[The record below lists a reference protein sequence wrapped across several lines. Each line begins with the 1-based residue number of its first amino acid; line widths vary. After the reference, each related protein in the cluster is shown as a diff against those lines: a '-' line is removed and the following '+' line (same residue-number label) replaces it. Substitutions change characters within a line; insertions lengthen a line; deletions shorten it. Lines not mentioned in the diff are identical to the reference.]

1 MTTASTALEP
11 GIIIAGKLRVVRMLG
26 AGGMGAVYEVEHQI
40 TKHRRALKLMHR
52 GMALLVPDAVT
63 RFLREASAAGRIGNP
78 HIVETFDAGEL
89 PSGEPYIVME
99 MLQGRSLADLIVQG
113 GPLDA
118 ALVADIMQQACD
130 GVQAAHD
137 AGIIHRDLKPENLFL
152 VDGPVPL
159 LKILDFGV
167 SKFDPEVTGDARVT
181 AEGATLGT
189 PTYMAPEQLG
199 GDGEID
205 ARTDVYA
212 LGVVL
217 YECLTGAIPYSANSL
232 PELAMRIYEG
242 RYAPLHTL
250 RPELQPEFE
259 AIVARAMARDKRDRF
274 ATVRELGAALGAFVP
289 ALPRSGVRS
298 VVSREALAATGLASS
313 QHPALGFRPKRSR
326 LPWLFAALLL
336 TLALGLAL
344 VLGRARPRASAG
356 ADSGPA
362 AARPDSPPQPSD
374 KPPLGSVFAPTAA
387 PPSAA
392 KPLAGAVVAP
402 AEAQPSAARP
412 AVAPSAAP
420 PSAAAPQAPRETR
433 PAAAPPDTKPK
444 PRPRGSATR
453 AHEHG
458 LLEDNPF

>member
-1 MTTASTALEP
+1 MKTASSALEP
-11 GIIIAGKLRVVRMLG
+11 GIIIAGKLRVVRLLG

-52 GMALLVPDAVT
+52 GMALLVPDAIT

-99 MLQGRSLADLIVQG
+99 MLQGRSLAELIQQG

-118 ALVADIMQQACD
+118 ALTADIMQQACD

-137 AGIIHRDLKPENLFL
+137 AGIVHRDLKPENLFL
-152 VDGPVPL
+152 VDGPLPS

-189 PTYMAPEQLG
+189 PAYMAPEQLG

-217 YECLTGAIPYSANSL
+217 YECLTGAIPYSASSL

-242 RYAPLHTL
+242 HYTPLRGL
-250 RPELQPEFE
+250 RPDVQPEFE
-259 AIVARAMARDKRDRF
+259 SIVARAMARDKNQRF
-274 ATVRELGAALGAFVP
+274 ATARELGVALAAFAP

-298 VVSREALAATGLASS
+298 VVSREALAATRLDSS
-313 QHPALGFRPKRSR
+313 LRPDTSVTRR
-326 LPWLFAALLL
+326 RPTLQWLVAALVLA
-336 TLALGLAL
+336 LALGLAVAL
-344 VLGRARPRASAG
+344 WRARQLPNAG
-356 ADSGPA
+356 EDF
-362 AARPDSPPQPSD
+362 ARPPVARPESDRAVGAAQTPAPS
-374 KPPLGSVFAPTAA
+374 AP

-392 KPLAGAVVAP
+392 NPQV
-402 AEAQPSAARP
+402 PSAL
-412 AVAPSAAP
+412 P
-420 PSAAAPQAPRETR
+420 PSAANPRVPSAPPPSAANALAPRESPQ
-433 PAAAPPDTKPK
+433 PAAQPDAKHKT
-444 PRPRGSATR
+444 RPRGGSDTR